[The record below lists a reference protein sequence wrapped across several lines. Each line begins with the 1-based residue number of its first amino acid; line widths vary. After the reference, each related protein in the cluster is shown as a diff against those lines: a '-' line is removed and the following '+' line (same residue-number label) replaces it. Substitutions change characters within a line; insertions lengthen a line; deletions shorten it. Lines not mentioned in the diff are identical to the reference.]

1 MALFTP
7 SNIYALWS
15 YRKELK
21 LVAFSFLIIL
31 ALPFVAVALLM
42 HSGIDIISDRLA
54 TVNEQTQAVDIH
66 DPTSGAVTETVQFTF
81 VWPTKGV
88 ITNEFGEPHLPYYL
102 FHSGIDIAGKKGDPV
117 NAFMPGKVIY
127 EGEIFWGFGKHII
140 IDHGNNVTSIYGH
153 LSKIKVHTGQEIK
166 TTTHIIGEQGSTGWS
181 TGTHLHFQI
190 NVYGLPVNPRT
201 FLGNGTPI

>member
-1 MALFTP
+1 MNPKLFFT
-7 SNIYALWS
+7 LWS

-21 LVAFSFLIIL
+21 FVVFSFLIIL
-31 ALPFVAVALLM
+31 SLPFVAVALLM

-54 TVNEQTQAVDIH
+54 TVNEQTQAVEIH
-66 DPTSGAVTETVQFTF
+66 DPTSGEITETVQFTF

-88 ITNEFGEPHLPYYL
+88 VTNEFGVPHLPWYL
-102 FHSGIDIAGKKGDPV
+102 FHSGIDIAGNKGDPV
-117 NAFMPGKVIY
+117 NAFMPGTVIY

-140 IDHGNNVTSIYGH
+140 IDHGNNVISIYGH
-153 LSKIKVHTGQEIK
+153 LSKIKVYKGQVIT

-201 FLGNGTPI
+201 FLGQGGPT

>member
-1 MALFTP
+1 MNFFTP

-15 YRKELK
+15 FRKELK
-21 LVAFSFLIIL
+21 FVAFSFLVIL
-31 ALPFVAVALLM
+31 SLPFVAVALLM

-54 TVNEQTQAVDIH
+54 TVDEQTKAVDIH
-66 DPTSGAVTETVQFTF
+66 DPTTGEVVDTLPFTF
-81 VWPTKGV
+81 TWPTKGV
-88 ITNEFGEPHLPYYL
+88 ITNEFGVPRLPWYL

-153 LSKIKVHTGQEIK
+153 LSKIKVYKGQEIT

-181 TGTHLHFQI
+181 TGAHLHFQI

-201 FLGNGTPI
+201 FLGKGNP